1 MIGLVDCNNFYVS
14 CERVF
19 RPDLEG
25 KPVIVLSNNDG
36 CAISISDEAKALGIR
51 MAVPV
56 HMVMDVVKKYGI
68 YMFSSNYT
76 LYGDMSDRVMKTI
89 ASFVPRMEIYSI
101 DETFLDLSEVPAGQ
115 LESLAKKIKSTVKQF
130 TGIPVSIGIAKT
142 KTLAKMANRFA
153 KKTKKHVGVHVMQ
166 HENPVLEVLKYMKV
180 EDVWG
185 IGSEHAQRLNKIN
198 VHTAYDFVQLP
209 EEWVRKNM
217 TVVGLRMM
225 KEMLGQNC
233 IEWEFTRP
241 KRKAVRSSRSFGQL
255 ITDKKDIEEAIS
267 NFAATCALKLRREN
281 SCARTLQVWIET
293 NPFRY
298 DDKQYSRKITMKL
311 EVATCNSGELIR
323 QAMKGLD
330 IIYTQGYN
338 FMKAGVL
345 VSDLVPSDNVQ
356 QGFFLPGEKKK
367 NAKAMRIMDVLNNTY
382 GSNTVR
388 MAAQGYEKKW
398 KLKAA
403 MLSPCYTTNIHHV
416 QRSGAATLF
425 GRKTVHI
432 NFEYYI
438 FPLTE

>member
-25 KPVIVLSNNDG
+25 KPVIILSNNDG
-36 CAISISDEAKALGIR
+36 CAISISDEAKAYGIR

-56 HMVMDVVKKYGI
+56 HMVMDVVKKYNI
-68 YMFSSNYT
+68 QMFSSNYT

-89 ASFVPRMEIYSI
+89 ASFVPQMEVYSI
-101 DETFLDLSEVPAGQ
+101 DETFLDLSEVPPSQ
-115 LESLAKKIKSTVKQF
+115 LESLAKKIKATVKQY

-153 KKTKKHVGVHVMQ
+153 KKTKKKIGVHLMQ
-166 HENPVLEVLKYMKV
+166 SDSEVNEVLAFTKV
-180 EDVWG
+180 DDVWG
-185 IGSEHAQRLNKIN
+185 IGAEHAQRLHRLGVNS
-198 VHTAYDFVQLP
+198 AADFIKLP
-209 EEWVRKNM
+209 HEWIRKNM
-217 TVVGLRMM
+217 TVVGLRMY
-225 KEMLGQNC
+225 KEMLGQPC
-233 IEWEFTRP
+233 IEWEFVRP

-255 ITDKKDIEEAIS
+255 ITDKKDIEEAVS
-267 NFAATCALKLRREN
+267 NFAATCALKLRKEQ
-281 SCARTLQVWIET
+281 SCASTLQVWIET

-298 DDKQYSRKITMKL
+298 EDKQYSRSITMKL
-311 EVATCNSGELIR
+311 EVATNNSGELIR
-323 QAMKGLD
+323 HAMKGLD
-330 IIYTQGYN
+330 IIYTTGYN

-345 VSDLVPSDNVQ
+345 VTDLVPSSKVQ
-356 QGFFLPGEKKK
+356 QGMFFQNRKKE

-388 MAAQGYEKKW
+388 MAAQGYERKW

-416 QRSGAATLF
+416 P
-425 GRKTVHI
+425 KVKCHV
-432 NFEYYI
+432 
-438 FPLTE
+438 

>member
-14 CERVF
+14 CERIF

-36 CAISISDEAKALGIR
+36 CAISISDEAKAFGIR

-56 HMVMDVVKKYGI
+56 HMVMDVVKKHRI
-68 YMFSSNYT
+68 QMFSSNYT

-89 ASFVPRMEIYSI
+89 APFVPQMEIYSI
-101 DETFLDLSEVPAGQ
+101 DETFLDLSEIPAKQ
-115 LESLAKKIKSTVKQF
+115 LEPLAKKIKATVKQY

-153 KKTKKHVGVHVMQ
+153 KKTKKQIGVHVMQ
-166 HENPVLEVLKYMKV
+166 EEQHAREVLKFTRV

-185 IGSEHAQRLNKIN
+185 IGAEHAQRLHKLG
-198 VHTAYDFVQLP
+198 VYTAADFIQLP
-209 EEWVRKNM
+209 PEWVRKNM
-217 TVVGLRMM
+217 SVVGLRML
-225 KEMLGQNC
+225 KEMLGERC
-233 IEWEFTRP
+233 LEWEFVRP

-255 ITDKKDIEEAIS
+255 ITDRKDIEEAVS
-267 NFAATCALKLRREN
+267 NFAATCALKLRKEY
-281 SCARTLQVWIET
+281 SCAATIQVWIET
-293 NPFRY
+293 NQFRY
-298 DDKQYSRKITMKL
+298 EDKQYSRSITMKL
-311 EVATCNSGELIR
+311 EVATNNSGELIR

-330 IIYTQGYN
+330 IIFTTGYN

-345 VSDLVPSDNVQ
+345 VTDLVPSQEVQ
-356 QGFFLPGEKKK
+356 QGIFLKREKKQ

-388 MAAQGYEKKW
+388 MAAQGYERKW

-403 MLSPCYTTNIHHV
+403 MISPCYTTNIHHV
-416 QRSGAATLF
+416 PRV
-425 GRKTVHI
+425 KCHV
-432 NFEYYI
+432 
-438 FPLTE
+438 

>member
-25 KPVIVLSNNDG
+25 KPVIILSNNDG

-56 HMVMDVVKKYGI
+56 HMVMDVVKKHNI
-68 YMFSSNYT
+68 KMFSSNYT

-89 ASFVPRMEIYSI
+89 AAFVPQMEVYSI
-101 DETFLDLSEVPAGQ
+101 DETFLDLSEVPPAQ
-115 LESLAKKIKSTVKQF
+115 LEQLAKRIKATVKQY

-153 KKTKKHVGVHVMQ
+153 KKTKKKIGVHVMQ
-166 HENPVLEVLKYMKV
+166 EDKHAEEVLKFTKV

-185 IGSEHAQRLNKIN
+185 IGAEHARRLHKLGIS
-198 VHTAYDFVQLP
+198 TAADFIQLP
-209 EEWVRKNM
+209 QEWVRKNM
-217 TVVGLRMM
+217 SVVGLRMM
-225 KEMLGQNC
+225 KEMLGERC
-233 IEWEFTRP
+233 LEWEFVRP

-255 ITDKKDIEEAIS
+255 ITDRKDIEEAIS
-267 NFAATCALKLRREN
+267 NFAATCALKLRKEN
-281 SCARTLQVWIET
+281 SCAATLQVWIET

-298 DDKQYSRKITMKL
+298 EDKQYSRSISMKL
-311 EVATCNSGELIR
+311 EVATNNSGELIR
-323 QAMKGLD
+323 HAMKGLD
-330 IIYTQGYN
+330 IIFTPGYN

-345 VSDLVPSDNVQ
+345 VTDLVSSEEVQ
-356 QGFFLPGEKKK
+356 QGIFLQSRKKQHT
-367 NAKAMRIMDVLNNTY
+367 KAMRIMDVLNNTY

-388 MAAQGYEKKW
+388 MAAQGYERKW

-416 QRSGAATLF
+416 P
-425 GRKTVHI
+425 KVKCHV
-432 NFEYYI
+432 
-438 FPLTE
+438 